1 MSKPEIT
8 VHGGAQAAS
17 GLAVA
22 VSAFFANRLTT
33 PRRPVGRAH

>member
-8 VHGGAQAAS
+8 VHGDAQAAS

-22 VSAFFANRLTT
+22 VSAFSANRLTA
-33 PRRPVGRAH
+33 PRRLTGRAH